1 MKMKSKLNKLKGW
14 FPQEPYPIQSKQSTN
29 PKSSAK
35 AYVVGYGVGIG
46 IGELYVILV
55 DELGWGAIE
64 RTLSPAANYLLGLF
78 VIFPGVLPGMAIGAI
93 LSKKLKAKWVS

>member
-1 MKMKSKLNKLKGW
+1 MGMKCKLKKLKGW
-14 FPQEPYPIQSKQSTN
+14 FPHEPYPIQSKQSTN

-35 AYVVGYGVGIG
+35 AYVVGYGVGMG

-64 RTLSPAANYLLGLF
+64 SALSPASRFLLGLF
-78 VIFPGVLPGMAIGAI
+78 VLFPGVLLSMAIGAK
-93 LSKKLKAKWVS
+93 LSKKLKEKWIS